1 MTLAHTSALRPSTD
15 RWSRRNTE
23 LNPKLQA
30 KLNTD
35 YAHFSIEALHGKMVQ
50 KKRTKTYEAFA
61 AAARYAE
68 VSKRDL

>member
-23 LNPKLQA
+23 LNPKLKA

-35 YAHFSIEALHGKMVQ
+35 YAHFSIEALHGKMIQ
-50 KKRTKTYEAFA
+50 KKH
-61 AAARYAE
+61 
-68 VSKRDL
+68 